1 MRRKIIRNSIGVI
14 ILIAALVTAFA
25 FPPSLYALNISIYLS
40 ADSASEWSV
49 LSQEF
54 DEGRRTLELAVD
66 GGFSSSALELQ
77 EAVLASGRH
86 QLSFLYKEADRL
98 LDQTVFSLKAEDT
111 EGKYLKVEL
120 DRSKILRVQLEEK

>member
-77 EAVLASGRH
+77 EAVLTSGRH